1 MPDADIELDRRP
13 SEPLHIVE
21 SELIIGEQNAARS
34 SRQSTSLVRWLTTLR
49 KRNVHQNVGASF
61 AHDDSALTSEPQ
73 GQLKTQPQSKT
84 AKNGLKKS
92 LSLSSSLG
100 FVTTV
105 KSASMTIAS
114 ASIAPPSHSRNLSGV
129 ARREKRSS
137 DFSDTRMSSESNP
150 LSLGTLMEE
159 DAWKRAVQ
167 RKHILEE
174 LVSSEESYVSDM
186 KALFNVGW
194 TCPSD
199 AVLANSRI

>member
-1 MPDADIELDRRP
+1 
-13 SEPLHIVE
+13 
-21 SELIIGEQNAARS
+21 
-34 SRQSTSLVRWLTTLR
+34 
-49 KRNVHQNVGASF
+49 
-61 AHDDSALTSEPQ
+61 
-73 GQLKTQPQSKT
+73 
-84 AKNGLKKS
+84 
-92 LSLSSSLG
+92 
-100 FVTTV
+100 
-105 KSASMTIAS
+105 
-114 ASIAPPSHSRNLSGV
+114 
-129 ARREKRSS
+129 
-137 DFSDTRMSSESNP
+137 MSSESNP